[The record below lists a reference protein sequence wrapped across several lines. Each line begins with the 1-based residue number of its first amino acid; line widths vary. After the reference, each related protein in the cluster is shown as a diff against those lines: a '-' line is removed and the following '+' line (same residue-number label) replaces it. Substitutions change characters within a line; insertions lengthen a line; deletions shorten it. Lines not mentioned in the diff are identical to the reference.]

1 MVIPLHSIINVFF
14 FKEFCQNKNLT
25 LLTVKST
32 NEADWVYGNFRRE
45 LNVGSLTTNVGTF
58 WLDAS
63 RDGGKFLWPD
73 QTEVDP
79 AKWQPGHPDEGA
91 DCVIMSRGKWFGVGC
106 TRTYPFICKFNV

>member
-32 NEADWVYGNFRRE
+32 NEADWVYGNFRE
-45 LNVGSLTTNVGTF
+45 LPYASF

-79 AKWQPGHPDEGA
+79 ANWSPGQPSHGA
-91 DCVIMSRGKWFGVGC
+91 DCLLLGNGKWYDFWC
-106 TRTYPFICKFNV
+106 TKPRPFICKFNV